1 MSFLLTDKRILLGI
15 SGGIAAYKTADWI
28 RNLRREGAEVR
39 VMMSRAAERF
49 ITPLTLA
56 ALSGHKVH
64 GDIFAVDDA
73 ERIPH
78 ISLGRECDL
87 ILLAPAT
94 ANTIARLAH
103 GLADDLLTTVVLA
116 AKARV
121 LVCPAMNS
129 VMYQHPATCA
139 NLERLVRYGYKV
151 IPPTCGE
158 MACGDQGPGR
168 LAEWETVRQ
177 EIVAALTPQ
186 DLQGKKVLVTAGP
199 TWEALDPVRLLTNRS
214 SGKMGY
220 ALATAARQRGAKVI
234 LVSGPGSIAPPAG
247 VEVVPVVSAN
257 QMHEAVL
264 SRVEGMDVVIKA
276 AAVSDY
282 RPAQYD
288 PGKIKK
294 DAAGAALPLAAN
306 PDILRELG
314 DQKRKARCFPLL
326 VGFAAES
333 DNHLA
338 EGQRK
343 LGAKNLDLIAIND
356 ISGDDAG
363 FAVDNNRV
371 TLVDRNGAVEELPL
385 LSKEEVAHRILNA
398 VLRLT

>member
-1 MSFLLTDKRILLGI
+1 MSFLLTEKRILLGI
-15 SGGIAAYKTADWI
+15 SGGIAAYKTADWT
-28 RNLRREGAEVR
+28 RNLRREGAEVK

-49 ITPLTLA
+49 ITPLTMA
-56 ALSGHKVH
+56 ALSGHKVYS
-64 GDIFAVDDA
+64 DIFAVDDA

-103 GLADDLLTTVVLA
+103 GLADDLVTAVVLA
-116 AKARV
+116 AKAKV
-121 LVCPAMNS
+121 LICPAMNS
-129 VMYQHPATCA
+129 AMYQHPATKA
-139 NLERLVRYGYKV
+139 NLAQLIQFGYKV
-151 IPPTCGE
+151 VPPKCGE
-158 MACGDQGPGR
+158 LACGDQGPGH
-168 LAEWETVRQ
+168 LVEWETVRQ
-177 EIVAALTPQ
+177 EIITALTPQ

-199 TWEALDPVRLLTNRS
+199 TWEALDPIRLLTSRA

-220 ALATAARQRGAKVI
+220 ALATAAKRRGAEVT
-234 LVSGPGSIAPPAG
+234 LVSGPGNIASPAG
-247 VEVVPVVSAN
+247 VEVIPVVSAG

-264 SRVEGMDVVIKA
+264 SRAEKMDVIIKA

-282 RPAQYD
+282 RPAHYY
-288 PGKIKK
+288 PHKIKK
-294 DAAGAALPLAAN
+294 DASGAALPLTAN

-314 DQKRKARCFPLL
+314 ERKKEARCFPLL
-326 VGFAAES
+326 IGFAAES
-333 DNHLA
+333 DNHLE

-343 LGAKNLDLIAIND
+343 LRAKNLDLIAIND
-356 ISGDDAG
+356 ISADDAG

-398 VLRLT
+398 VLRLN

>member
-1 MSFLLTDKRILLGI
+1 MSFLLTDKRILLGV
-15 SGGIAAYKTADWI
+15 SGGIAAYKTAEWT

-39 VMMSRAAERF
+39 VMMSPAAQRF
-49 ITPLTLA
+49 ITPLTFA
-56 ALSGHKVH
+56 ALSGHRVYD
-64 GDIFAVDDA
+64 DIFAA
-73 ERIPH
+73 EEAEQIPH

-87 ILLAPAT
+87 LLLAPAT

-103 GLADDLLTTVVLA
+103 GLADDLLTAVVLA
-116 AKARV
+116 AKTRV

-129 VMYQHPATCA
+129 AMYQHPATKA
-139 NLERLVRYGYKV
+139 NLAKLAEYGYTI
-151 IPPTCGE
+151 IPPGCGE
-158 MACGDQGPGR
+158 MACGDKGPGR

-177 EIVAALTPQ
+177 EIITALTPQ
-186 DLQGKKVLVTAGP
+186 DLHGKKVLVTAGP
-199 TWEALDPVRLLTNRS
+199 TWEALDPVRLLTNRA

-220 ALATAARQRGAKVI
+220 ALATAARRRGAEVI
-234 LVSGPGSIAPPAG
+234 LISGPGNIAPPGG
-247 VEVVPVVSAN
+247 VEMIPVISAE
-257 QMHEAVL
+257 QMYEAVI
-264 SRVEGMDVVIKA
+264 SRAEKMDVIIKA

-288 PGKIKK
+288 PHKIKK
-294 DAAGAALPLAAN
+294 DATGAALPLAAN

-314 DQKRKARCFPLL
+314 ERKRNSRSFPLL

-333 DNHLA
+333 ENHLD

-343 LGAKNLDLIAIND
+343 LAAKNLDLVAIND
-356 ISGDDAG
+356 ISADDAG

-371 TLVDRNGAVEELPL
+371 TLLDRNGAMEELPL

>member
-1 MSFLLTDKRILLGI
+1 MSSLLTDKRILLGI
-15 SGGIAAYKTADWI
+15 SGGIAAYKTADWT

-49 ITPLTLA
+49 ITPLTMA

-64 GDIFAVDDA
+64 SDIFAADDA

-87 ILLAPAT
+87 VLLAPAT

-103 GLADDLLTTVVLA
+103 GLADGLLTAVVLA
-116 AKARV
+116 AKAKV
-121 LVCPAMNS
+121 LICPAMNS
-129 VMYQHPATCA
+129 TMYQHPATRA
-139 NLERLVRYGYKV
+139 NLERLVQFGYTV
-151 IPPTCGE
+151 IPPECGE

-168 LAEWETVRQ
+168 LVEWETVRQ
-177 EIVAALTPQ
+177 EIITALTPQ

-199 TWEALDPVRLLTNRS
+199 TWEALDPVRLLTSRA

-220 ALATAARQRGAKVI
+220 ALATAAKRRGAEVT
-234 LVSGPGSIAPPAG
+234 LVSGPGNIANPTG
-247 VEVVPVVSAN
+247 VEVIPVISAG

-264 SRVEGMDVVIKA
+264 SRAERMDVIIKA

-282 RPAQYD
+282 RPAHYD
-288 PGKIKK
+288 PHKIKK
-294 DAAGAALPLAAN
+294 DASDAALPLAAN

-314 DQKRKARCFPLL
+314 ERKKGARCFPLL

-333 DNHLA
+333 YNHLE

-343 LGAKNLDLIAIND
+343 LRAKNLDLIAIND
-356 ISGDDAG
+356 ISADDAG

-398 VLRLT
+398 ILRLN

>member
-1 MSFLLTDKRILLGI
+1 MSFLLNDKRILLGV
-15 SGGIAAYKTADWI
+15 SGGIAAYKTADWV
-28 RNLRREGAEVR
+28 RNLRREGAQIR
-39 VMMSRAAERF
+39 VIMSPAAQRF
-49 ITPLTLA
+49 ITPLTFA
-56 ALSGHKVH
+56 ALSGHRVYD
-64 GDIFAVDDA
+64 DIFAA
-73 ERIPH
+73 EEAEQIPH
-78 ISLGRECDL
+78 IRLGRECDL

-103 GLADDLLTTVVLA
+103 GLADNLLTTVVLA
-116 AKARV
+116 AQARV
-121 LVCPAMNS
+121 LICPAMNS
-129 VMYQHPATCA
+129 TMCRHPATKA
-139 NLERLVRYGYKV
+139 NLEKLAAYGYTI
-151 IPPTCGE
+151 IPPGCGE

-177 EIVAALTPQ
+177 EIIAALTPQ

-199 TWEALDPVRLLTNRS
+199 TWEALDPVRLLTNRA

-220 ALATAARQRGAKVI
+220 ALATAARRRGATVT
-234 LVSGPGSIAPPAG
+234 LVSGPGNIASPSG
-247 VEVVPVVSAN
+247 VEVVPVISAE
-257 QMHEAVL
+257 QMYEAVI
-264 SRVEGMDVVIKA
+264 SRAEKMDVVIKA

-288 PGKIKK
+288 PHKIKK
-294 DAAGAALPLAAN
+294 DATGAALPLAAN

-314 DQKRKARCFPLL
+314 ERKLNSRCFPLL

-333 DNHLA
+333 ENHLE

-343 LGAKNLDLIAIND
+343 LAAKNLDLVAIND
-356 ISGDDAG
+356 ISADDAG

-371 TLVDRNGAVEELPL
+371 TLLDRNGAIEELPL

-398 VLRLT
+398 VLRL